1 MSFCQTLQARLA
13 PLWDRMLNH
22 PFLLQTRDGTVPH
35 DMFAS
40 WMRQDYLFVE
50 AWLP

>member
-1 MSFCQTLQARLA
+1 MSFCETQQARIA

-35 DMFAS
+35 GEGK
-40 WMRQDYLFVE
+40 R
-50 AWLP
+50 